1 MQTKWIAVK
10 QGRYVANR
18 DGNSV
23 PLIVLS
29 LIAGLLSPAVAQAQI
44 ITISR
49 ADIERRVETG
59 VECYIHPDGP
69 GCAPAPPNKS
79 RPDCSLYWASGA
91 GSADRVRVSR
101 KDSKS
106 VRADVHLKCAINNL
120 PNPDVYIH
128 LDLRFSCNLPNPSVK
143 TTPVNVD
150 IEVDWPWYVDLYTAT
165 ISWWIGNFKSRTIT
179 SSVRA
184 SGALQRYVDE
194 RMVPITYCP
203 GISVQANGDLQIDL
217 ATGNE
222 CMDGETKHRNCTG
235 NTYGP
240 GYDYV
245 CVGGRWNP
253 GGGWCEPKPPPGA
266 NDRERTSPLREPGK
280 AAA

>member
-91 GSADRVRVSR
+91 GSADRVQSLAQGLEIRPRRRSLE
-101 KDSKS
+101 
-106 VRADVHLKCAINNL
+106 VRDQQ
-120 PNPDVYIH
+120 P
-128 LDLRFSCNLPNPSVK
+128 
-143 TTPVNVD
+143 T
-150 IEVDWPWYVDLYTAT
+150 
-165 ISWWIGNFKSRTIT
+165 KSRC
-179 SSVRA
+179 
-184 SGALQRYVDE
+184 L
-194 RMVPITYCP
+194 
-203 GISVQANGDLQIDL
+203 
-217 ATGNE
+217 
-222 CMDGETKHRNCTG
+222 H
-235 NTYGP
+235 
-240 GYDYV
+240 
-245 CVGGRWNP
+245 
-253 GGGWCEPKPPPGA
+253 
-266 NDRERTSPLREPGK
+266 SPRPQV
-280 AAA
+280 